1 MILTQTTYD
10 STYIFQTRNKYLSRI
25 LRVVRPQNNR
35 GPSSLPA
42 PVGGSLDKSSIT
54 VKEVKGS
61 RVGELRDNEGT
72 LKASGFSMN
81 AVLGGLR
88 VGGINVIIVV
98 VAGAVEQR
106 LEVSRERHM
115 REE

>member
-1 MILTQTTYD
+1 MRL
-10 STYIFQTRNKYLSRI
+10 RN
-25 LRVVRPQNNR
+25 NH

-54 VKEVKGS
+54 VEEVEGS
-61 RVGELRDNEGT
+61 GVGELWDDEGL
-72 LKASGFSMN
+72 LKMSGFTMN
-81 AVLGGLR
+81 AGLR